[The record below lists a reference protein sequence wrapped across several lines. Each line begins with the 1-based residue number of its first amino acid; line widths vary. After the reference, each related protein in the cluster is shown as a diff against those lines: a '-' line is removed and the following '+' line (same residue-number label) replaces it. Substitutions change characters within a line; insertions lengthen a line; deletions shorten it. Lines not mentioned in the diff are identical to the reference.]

1 VPRGGCNAA
10 AHFDEHRTRRPAQ
23 DAGRRG
29 HALPGTEMKSLMKG
43 ARSAALCWTLGGIA
57 AIAAAAPGAV
67 LAADTPPYKVAEGNK
82 VDPQTLS
89 GWKTWRAMA
98 CERCH
103 GAAQE
108 GMVGPSLVDS
118 LKVLSKDQFKV
129 VVLKGRIEKGMP
141 NFDGSKMVTENID
154 SLYAYLKGRSDGAI
168 EPGRLQEIGK

>member
-1 VPRGGCNAA
+1 MNRLTKNA
-10 AHFDEHRTRRPAQ
+10 
-23 DAGRRG
+23 
-29 HALPGTEMKSLMKG
+29 
-43 ARSAALCWTLGGIA
+43 GIA
-57 AIAAAAPGAV
+57 AACWALLALPDV
-67 LAADTPPYKVAEGNK
+67 LATPAVAADAAPYKVVDGNK
-82 VDPQTLS
+82 VDAQTLS

-108 GMVGPSLVDS
+108 GMVGPSLVNS
-118 LKVLSKDQFKV
+118 LKVLSKDEFKA

-141 NFDGSKMVTENID
+141 NFDTSKMVNENLD